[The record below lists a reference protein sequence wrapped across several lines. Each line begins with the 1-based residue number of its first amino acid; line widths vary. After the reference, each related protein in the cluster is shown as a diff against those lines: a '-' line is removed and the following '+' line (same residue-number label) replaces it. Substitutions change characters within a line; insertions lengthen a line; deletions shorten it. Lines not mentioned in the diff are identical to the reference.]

1 MMQQYEGHAIIMILL
16 SISCLIF
23 KGKAFKNFIFTSAK
37 KNRLQVS
44 EILL

>member
-1 MMQQYEGHAIIMILL
+1 MQQYEGHAIIIMILL

-23 KGKAFKNFIFTSAK
+23 KGKAFKSAK